1 MQIYP
6 SILEENLENFT
17 IQFEKLAPFFDHFQI
32 DIADGEFVEH
42 RTVQI
47 EELRRGLPAGRQGWG
62 DGVWQRGRGVEEGI
76 GGKTFEFHLMA
87 NDYKKDIEKLHELS
101 QILTITQVLVHL
113 KPFLKNPL
121 SSPLHLS
128 SSRSPYPPIT
138 SSDFNLGLVLSPE
151 DLVVPNLSTIQQFN
165 NLTIQIMTIEPGFQ
179 GNKFIP
185 EMLLKI
191 NELRE
196 HGFTGQIILDGGIND
211 QSLPIILKNKYLPD
225 AVCPGS
231 YLHED
236 TEQRLRNLLRLI
248 ETHGNS

>member
-1 MQIYP
+1 
-6 SILEENLENFT
+6 
-17 IQFEKLAPFFDHFQI
+17 
-32 DIADGEFVEH
+32 
-42 RTVQI
+42 
-47 EELRRGLPAGRQGWG
+47 
-62 DGVWQRGRGVEEGI
+62 
-76 GGKTFEFHLMA
+76 
-87 NDYKKDIEKLHELS
+87 
-101 QILTITQVLVHL
+101 
-113 KPFLKNPL
+113 
-121 SSPLHLS
+121 
-128 SSRSPYPPIT
+128 
-138 SSDFNLGLVLSPE
+138 
-151 DLVVPNLSTIQQFN
+151 
-165 NLTIQIMTIEPGFQ
+165 MTIEPGFQ